1 MEEGCPPPAA
11 ALRAELDALKPSAQ
25 KKRVVAAGASEEEI
39 EGAEDADDVIG
50 ALVELILAHEQPP
63 PGGGASTLR
72 DELEALKPSGQK
84 KRAVAAGATEE
95 AIEEALDADD
105 PLSALAELILALE
118 KPAGAAA
125 AAAALRD
132 ELEALKPS
140 GRKKRAVAAGASEE
154 ELEEALDAD
163 DPIGALVA
171 LVLEKE
177 GGAAAEEE
185 AALRAELEQLKPSAR
200 KKRAM
205 TAGATTEQID
215 EALDTDDP
223 IGALASLIVACGTA
237 APEDNG
243 EATLRAELEAM
254 KKASA
259 RKKRAVAAG
268 ATEEEID
275 EASDADD
282 PLAALVSLILE
293 REKMPPLRAHHT
305 TGLSRS
311 LSSSSLRSSTGVS
324 TRDLG
329 SMLGQKHVML
339 SCECR
344 ARCSCVLNGCL
355 TASLWFC
362 LRRSV
367 GGPRASSE
375 GQA

>member
-1 MEEGCPPPAA
+1 
-11 ALRAELDALKPSAQ
+11 
-25 KKRVVAAGASEEEI
+25 VAGAGAS
-39 EGAEDADDVIG
+39 
-50 ALVELILAHEQPP
+50 
-63 PGGGASTLR
+63 
-72 DELEALKPSGQK
+72 
-84 KRAVAAGATEE
+84 
-95 AIEEALDADD
+95 
-105 PLSALAELILALE
+105 
-118 KPAGAAA
+118 
-125 AAAALRD
+125 ALRD

-237 APEDNG
+237 ALEDNG